1 MKTLK
6 LTILATILAFTM
18 VSVANAD
25 GFKIRPAQKVINITL
40 VQAIQI
46 PGLVSAMY
54 QQIDP
59 NSLNTGQETYT
70 FMVVYQDRHYR
81 ITGTHDQWIIFFRS
95 IGVPAEDK
103 HVPLGIK

>member
-6 LTILATILAFTM
+6 LTILATILAFAM

-25 GFKIRPAQKVINITL
+25 GFKTRPAQKVINITL
-40 VQAIQI
+40 LQAIQN

-70 FMVVYQDRHYR
+70 FVVVYQGYNYR
-81 ITGTHDQWIIFFRS
+81 ITGTHDQWMIFFRS
-95 IGVPAEDK
+95 IGVSVKDK
-103 HVPLGIK
+103 RVPIGIN